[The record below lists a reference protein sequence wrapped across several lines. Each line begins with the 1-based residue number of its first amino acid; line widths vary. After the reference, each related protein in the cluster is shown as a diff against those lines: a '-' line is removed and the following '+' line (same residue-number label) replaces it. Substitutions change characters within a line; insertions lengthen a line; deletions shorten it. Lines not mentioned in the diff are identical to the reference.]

1 MTQNDAEQ
9 QVLTPEQVEGTH
21 DPVLRGPS
29 PACPGV
35 GPSEAQAEHAQTPLP
50 FPGVGPSEAQTE
62 HTQTPLL
69 ALYAGPSEAQAEH
82 AQTPLPFLG
91 AGPSELEPTEHAQ
104 TPLPFPGAG
113 PSEAQAEPAQTLALP
128 SAASGLGV
136 ETLCAEISA
145 RRRPAPLPSFNDL
158 LVLVCAQL

>member
-35 GPSEAQAEHAQTPLP
+35 R
-50 FPGVGPSEAQTE
+50 PSEAQTE

-113 PSEAQAEPAQTLALP
+113 PSEAQAEHAQTLALP

-136 ETLCAEISA
+136 ETLCVEMLCVETP
-145 RRRPAPLPSFNDL
+145 RTLTFL
-158 LVLVCAQL
+158 